1 MKVHYP
7 SFSCHRLFSSAC
19 FLSQALERTP
29 AEQSP
34 TGVPWA
40 QQPAGPQSRPARSA
54 HRGGCGLGLSLR
66 GHVTAAIRAAG
77 CGLPPSLLAAVTYRR
92 PAPPTHRPHYDRY
105 VRVTG
110 SCGGAAPT
118 PGKLRAARELP
129 YSLAADRVALQRGGF
144 RLRHPGKARRGGA
157 ARGVP
162 GSHGAQRGSCH
173 GEQRAPCGNTGLR
186 GPALAS
192 TLASTLSLFLGLS
205 GGCC

>member
-7 SFSCHRLFSSAC
+7 SFSCHRLFGSAR

-77 CGLPPSLLAAVTYRR
+77 YGLPPSLLAAVTYRR

-105 VRVTG
+105 ARVTG

-118 PGKLRAARELP
+118 PGKLRAARELL
-129 YSLAADRVALQRGGF
+129 YSPAADRVALQRRLPSPASGEGQAGWGG
-144 RLRHPGKARRGGA
+144 
-157 ARGVP
+157 
-162 GSHGAQRGSCH
+162 HGACRGRTEPS
-173 GEQRAPCGNTGLR
+173 G
-186 GPALAS
+186 ALA
-192 TLASTLSLFLGLS
+192 TGNS
-205 GGCC
+205 GRPAETPACAALLWPLHWPLH